1 MHTFHRVSVMYWLH
15 QEDKRL
21 LAKVL
26 DKVKLQ
32 SARTDKASADAVRQA
47 EMTSL
52 DKIVGKYKLTSG
64 EHEALLKWKHT
75 TY

>member
-1 MHTFHRVSVMYWLH
+1 M
-15 QEDKRL
+15 

-32 SARTDKASADAVRQA
+32 SAKTDKASAEAVRVA
-47 EMTSL
+47 EMTAL
-52 DKIVGKYKLTSG
+52 DKVVGKYKLTAG
-64 EHEALLKWKHT
+64 EHEALMKWKHT